1 MSKIKLEEDENIDI
15 TSIISKKYPNISKE
29 DIKSFIKM
37 HSKDIE
43 TKEDVMD
50 QFEEFLTVN
59 PEILNL
65 DEGENELP
73 QEIINQIIPMY
84 AEEGMEI
91 EDIASMYPEMYNEV
105 VEFLEGYDLGLD
117 YDI

>member
-1 MSKIKLEEDENIDI
+1 MKLYYYACNGG
-15 TSIISKKYPNISKE
+15 
-29 DIKSFIKM
+29 
-37 HSKDIE
+37 
-43 TKEDVMD
+43 
-50 QFEEFLTVN
+50 FEELMTVN
-59 PEILNL
+59 PELLNL